1 MVSEQISKVA
11 EIDPADRQDI
21 EDSLL
26 NGTKPITLHKE
37 FPHIPTHLIRS
48 IWAGMK
54 RRGEITAD
62 DEEEQAAPAVRITAP
77 KLSTNSFDLLSQA
90 MQMRKDQIAMEMLE
104 EQIVQMREDSAHRRK
119 TREMD
124 LRIKELEIREREM
137 DLDAEEETEAPS
149 MAQPMPQADASLF
162 PNMARNSEW
171 GWILDIIQ
179 FANTV
184 KNQPPRT
191 ATPPPQQTLMPTE
204 PDFSKPL
211 NPEQIRAE
219 IAKFPKEQVVAAA
232 KMPKLVE
239 NELKKRYPNIIPENI
254 NSILSELKAYGNN
267 AQ

>member
-1 MVSEQISKVA
+1 MVSEQISKVV

-26 NGTKPITLHKE
+26 NGVKPISLHKE

-54 RRGEITAD
+54 RRGELTGEE
-62 DEEEQAAPAVRITAP
+62 EEEQTTPSIKITPP
-77 KLSTNSFDLLSQA
+77 KFSTNSFDLLGQA

-119 TREMD
+119 TREME

-137 DLDAEEETEAPS
+137 ELDEVEEEEQPAHS
-149 MAQPMPQADASLF
+149 AQVNPEIF
-162 PNMARNSEW
+162 PNMARNSEY
-171 GWILDIIQ
+171 GWIFDIIQ
-179 FANTV
+179 FANTM
-184 KNQPPRT
+184 KNAPPRPVAQ
-191 ATPPPQQTLMPTE
+191 ATPPMNTE

-211 NPEQIRAE
+211 SSEQIRSEMSKFSKAQIG
-219 IAKFPKEQVVAAA
+219 IAIKHPDMVVKGLKE
-232 KMPKLVE
+232 
-239 NELKKRYPNIIPENI
+239 RYPNITPENI
-254 NSILSELKAYGNN
+254 NSILSEMKTYGDN

>member
-1 MVSEQISKVA
+1 MVSDQISKVV

-26 NGTKPITLHKE
+26 NGVKPIALHKE

-54 RRGEITAD
+54 RRGEITGEE
-62 DEEEQAAPAVRITAP
+62 EEEQQTPAIKITAP
-77 KLSTNSFDLLSQA
+77 KFSTNSFDLLGQA

-119 TREMD
+119 TREME

-137 DLDAEEETEAPS
+137 ELEEEEYPEEAP
-149 MAQPMPQADASLF
+149 AAVGAPANPEIF
-162 PNMARNSEW
+162 PNMARNSEY
-171 GWILDIIQ
+171 GWILDIIN
-179 FANTV
+179 FANNM
-184 KNQPPRT
+184 KNAPPR
-191 ATPPPQQTLMPTE
+191 AAPAPLPPPPMNTE

-211 NPEQIRAE
+211 SKEQIRAE
-219 IAKFPKEQVVAAA
+219 IAKFPREQVAMAA

-239 NELKKRYPNIIPENI
+239 GELKKRYPNITPENI
-254 NSILSELKAYGNN
+254 NSVVSEIKAYGDN